1 MTNIVCLSATISASL
16 ICNAFALIFIFRKN
30 DERNLKDKIIGFL
43 CCINGCQTIGYA
55 VELHAAINGRATQ
68 VHIFWRELLLYFGRT
83 IAVSEYSLKFPW
95 KRYVGIFENLESKNK
110 TWLFTDRALKQW
122 FSRSI
127 VCQRGRWTR
136 SIIHNITRNEENS
149 IFTVNIG
156 LLLKCPKWTFILKP
170 RPIGWPW
177 HERIFP
183 PGCKKSL
190 QQNKSAHFSL

>member
-110 TWLFTDRALKQW
+110 TWLFTDRTLKKW
-122 FSRSI
+122 F
-127 VCQRGRWTR
+127 
-136 SIIHNITRNEENS
+136 IHCYLYWWYFDEFSKNS
-149 IFTVNIG
+149 VEDVTLRPNLTSLRYFTSQSH
-156 LLLKCPKWTFILKP
+156 L
-170 RPIGWPW
+170 
-177 HERIFP
+177 
-183 PGCKKSL
+183 
-190 QQNKSAHFSL
+190 